1 MFIVVLSM
9 YNIIKYDYIIITERN
24 DMDNK
29 PLIIKKRGEDGNTL
43 VTVRMR
49 NDIVERLDK
58 LSAETNRSRNELINT
73 ILDHGLKNIVVE
85 E

>member
-1 MFIVVLSM
+1 ME
-9 YNIIKYDYIIITERN
+9 NE
-24 DMDNK
+24 
-29 PLIIKKRGEDGNTL
+29 PLIIKKRGDDGNT
-43 VTVRMR
+43 VISIRIR
-49 NDIVERLDK
+49 NDIVKKLDK